1 MLQLEKVE
9 EEEDEIA
16 MMIES
21 GKGRSHEASK
31 MYMFNQI
38 NSMHQ
43 SMTSFTRDIESKLDS
58 VYKGGAS
65 EKSTATPC

>member
-31 MYMFNQI
+31 MYMFN
-38 NSMHQ
+38 
-43 SMTSFTRDIESKLDS
+43 
-58 VYKGGAS
+58 
-65 EKSTATPC
+65 